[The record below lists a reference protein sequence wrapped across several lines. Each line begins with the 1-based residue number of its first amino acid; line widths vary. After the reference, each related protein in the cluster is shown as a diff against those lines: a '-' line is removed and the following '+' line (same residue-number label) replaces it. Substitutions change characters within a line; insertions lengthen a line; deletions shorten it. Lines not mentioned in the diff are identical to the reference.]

1 MHQINPADAQ
11 RVDAR
16 SLYAPL
22 RKPDEWPARRAT
34 FASCSGRCSQGRR
47 LCITPEACRLAD
59 DDEDAGKH
67 MPGAGALVVPIVVGV
82 ALVAVLLAAHFWPR

>member
-1 MHQINPADAQ
+1 MMTEHINDLDAAQ
-11 RVDAR
+11 RVDDR
-16 SLYAPL
+16 T
-22 RKPDEWPARRAT
+22 EWPARRAT
-34 FASCSGRCSQGRR
+34 FASCSGDCSQGRR
-47 LCITPEACRLAD
+47 PCITPEACRLVD